1 MSEQMSEITKEIEK
15 LIAFLKDPNHLYI
28 YNLIEDIKQLNDKIE
43 KEKKKPLMDIE
54 PPGLPWYEQ
63 RHNDSDAY
71 DSYAF
76 SDNNLKIY
84 K

>member
-15 LIAFLKDPNHLYI
+15 LIASLKDPNHLYI

-63 RHNDSDAY
+63 RHHDSDAY